1 MMQLSEAFLSLGED
15 TFAQLVRQIS
25 IGKLKTYQLYESF
38 RTRAHL
44 AKVNTEGL
52 RKGAPR
58 FWSRLSEGEQEF
70 AQELA
75 QAVLI
80 SHLDM
85 IRAVLGFLEIPNQ
98 DGFFDKNLEA
108 SKYLTDGWQARVY
121 EKFHG
126 EFPEPVLRLYINH
139 LAWELTKDAG
149 IFTPPAA

>member
-1 MMQLSEAFLSLGED
+1 MQLSEVFLSLGED
-15 TFAQLVRQIS
+15 TFTQLLRQIS
-25 IGKLKTYQLYESF
+25 IGKLKTYQLYEGF
-38 RTRAHL
+38 KTHAHL

-58 FWSRLSEGEQEF
+58 FWSRLTEHDEEF
-70 AQELA
+70 AKELA

-85 IRAVLGFLEIPNQ
+85 IKAVLDFLEIPNQ

-108 SKYLTDGWQARVY
+108 AKYLTEGWQSRVY

-126 EFPEPVLRLYINH
+126 TYPEPVLRLYINH
-139 LAWELTKDAG
+139 LGWELAKSDQM
-149 IFTPPAA
+149 FTPAA